1 MTARRGSLSFKIV
14 RFARSPRAQRQNL
27 SRPWRVALRSASIAG
42 RSLVVLAAVFI
53 AGTFT
58 VQIWRVGAQNM
69 RLHDQIATTQ
79 RQNEHLRE
87 TTQRLEARI
96 RRLHNP
102 DYLVPLI
109 HEQLG
114 LAKPKEVFIEVK
126 PAPIA
131 PAAKGERTPLPTG
144 E

>member
-27 SRPWRVALRSASIAG
+27 SRPWRLALRSAAVAG
-42 RSLVVLAAVFI
+42 RSLIVLAAVFI
-53 AGTFT
+53 AGTFG
-58 VQIWRVGAQNM
+58 VQIWRVGAENM
-69 RLHDQIATTQ
+69 RLHNQIVSTQ
-79 RQNEHLRE
+79 RQNEHLRA

-114 LAKPKEVFIEVK
+114 QALPNEVFIEVK
-126 PAPIA
+126 PAPTA
-131 PAAKGERTPLPTG
+131 PAGKGETPMPAG
-144 E
+144 G